1 MSWEKS
7 LAKKDEELGILNT
20 KVESQDLTLVEMSAK
35 VEALQEN
42 LANFRDSDEGKQ
54 IFEDGKQAGGTGLLE
69 LIKDELPDINF
80 DFLYEEGETASLALP
95 LKIDKDEI
103 VAEPT
108 SSTVKPASSE
118 AVVEQTS
125 GTLSSPTVAEPAF
138 SETVLEPTTG
148 TLPSQAADSTVHMVL
163 DDNLRLLLLGLVPV
177 INFTKS
183 KKNPTSAPT
192 PKVVQTKISL
202 KAKSPPSAKSRSLLL
217 ILGGPPKMKFRIRVR
232 RKSWN
237 LHPR

>member
-1 MSWEKS
+1 
-7 LAKKDEELGILNT
+7 
-20 KVESQDLTLVEMSAK
+20 MSAK

-95 LKIDKDEI
+95 LKTDNDEI

-138 SETVLEPTTG
+138 SETVLEPTTV
-148 TLPSQAADSTVHMVL
+148 PSCGFYYTGRPYRST
-163 DDNLRLLLLGLVPV
+163 LLLLERVNGLVTPGV
-177 INFTKS
+177 PRIAVRVGKAYCCEESTICQVKEPSPNS
-183 KKNPTSAPT
+183 GRPTQDEVPNKGKEKVVEPP
-192 PKVVQTKISL
+192 PKVKQTSEQVHSSSKGVQLGSSSGRKRPFSD
-202 KAKSPPSAKSRSLLL
+202 SRSSPTKKL
-217 ILGGPPKMKFRIRVR
+217 
-232 RKSWN
+232 
-237 LHPR
+237 